1 MGLRLPP
8 PTKPEEINRNH
19 NVAGFTC
26 GRDSLDDWLK
36 NRALKSSAAGDS
48 KVLVICNEGG
58 EVVGYYAICAS
69 SVSRKEATSKLKR
82 NAPDPIPMGL
92 IARLAVRDDMQ
103 KQGIGPAL
111 LRDAI
116 LRISQAAEK
125 IGVKGILV
133 HALDDDA
140 ASFYAHSG
148 FRPSTIDEHHLMISL
163 AEIIAELSSPPDN

>member
-1 MGLRLPP
+1 
-8 PTKPEEINRNH
+8 
-19 NVAGFTC
+19 
-26 GRDSLDDWLK
+26 
-36 NRALKSSAAGDS
+36 
-48 KVLVICNEGG
+48 
-58 EVVGYYAICAS
+58 VVGYYAICAG
-69 SVSRKEATSKLKR
+69 SVSRKEAIRKLKH

-92 IARLAVRDDMQ
+92 IARLAVREDMQ

-125 IGVKGILV
+125 IGIKGILV

-148 FRPSTIDEHHLMISL
+148 SRPSTTNEHHLMVSL
-163 AEIIAELSSPPDN
+163 AEIVAELSSPPDN